1 MKKTTLFLAITLCL
15 CLIFQAAFAQAAGI
29 KLKIGVSSGNS
40 EEQTEETSETK
51 EDNQNIEES
60 TNTSKDKSEIS
71 DSKKQEDNK
80 AKTPKTESKQSNTQS
95 SGSAEQSM
103 SNEEF
108 LLSCD
113 YKLVTATNARILYE
127 DNYSFAF
134 LEQGTYLRY
143 LKNTD
148 DTLEAEVYLDNTI
161 KTAWVPTHN
170 VVLAATIIK
179 NSDGETII
187 VNEKDPERETK
198 IKSGKVLL
206 KEGDNPLIN
215 KTKIKN
221 VNTLLFDS
229 QNYNYSGLS
238 LEETKAEKNRTNNK
252 AKIAG
257 KPDKNQKITLPIGK
271 TTNAKDDDS
280 SLDDEDESSTKL
292 SIPSDTESDT
302 NSETSSNDGNMK
314 LSIGGSNKVED
325 ADNSESNGKTSLN
338 TVNGNSVKAVVSST
352 GETKLY
358 SNNLADSETIA
369 NIKSGEEIE
378 VYDLG
383 YAFSKVLYNGMEGY
397 IPTSSIKFEDG
408 NDFAVVINK
417 KGNANAYKDDS
428 LKEKV
433 SKIPIGTVVQV
444 IEESGKT
451 LKVNYNGNSVFVP
464 FDSMQFISRPT
475 SLDRI
480 GTIKSQNENA
490 KINTR
495 INDSKGA
502 AIVEKIPVGEHVT
515 IIKSDEKWFHIATP
529 SGKYAF
535 VQSQFI
541 KEN

>member
-1 MKKTTLFLAITLCL
+1 MKRISFFLAITLCL
-15 CLIFQAAFAQAAGI
+15 CLIFQAAFVQAAGI

-40 EEQTEETSETK
+40 EEKTEETSETK
-51 EDNQNIEES
+51 EDNQDIEES
-60 TNTSKDKSEIS
+60 VNTSKDKSDIS
-71 DSKKQEDNK
+71 DSKKQEDNQS
-80 AKTPKTESKQSNTQS
+80 KTPKTESKQSNIQR

-113 YKLVTATNARILYE
+113 YKLITATNARILYE

-143 LKNTD
+143 LRNTD

-179 NSDGETII
+179 DSDGETVI
-187 VNEKDPERETK
+187 VNEKDPERDTK

-215 KTKIKN
+215 KARIKN

-238 LEETKAEKNRTNNK
+238 LEENNTDKNNNK
-252 AKIAG
+252 KARIAG

-271 TTNAKDDDS
+271 TTNAKDDDG
-280 SLDDEDESSTKL
+280 SLDDEDESTTKL
-292 SIPSDTESDT
+292 SIPSDEESDT
-302 NSETSSNDGNMK
+302 NSEIDSDDGTMK
-314 LSIGGSNKVED
+314 LSIGSSNKIKDV
-325 ADNSESNGKTSLN
+325 DNSESNEKTSLN
-338 TVNGNSVKAVVSST
+338 VDNGTSMKALATATEDS
-352 GETKLY
+352 KLY
-358 SNNLADSETIA
+358 SNNVTDSETIA
-369 NIKSGEEIE
+369 NINSGEEIE

-383 YAFSKVLYNGMEGY
+383 YAFSKVIYNGMEGY
-397 IPTSSIKFEDG
+397 MPTSSIKFEDG
-408 NDFAVVINK
+408 NDFAVVIDK
-417 KGNANAYKDDS
+417 KGNANTYKDDS

-451 LKVNYNGNSVFVP
+451 LKVNYKGNSVFVP

-529 SGKYAF
+529 SGKYAY

>member
-1 MKKTTLFLAITLCL
+1 MKRISFFLAITLCL
-15 CLIFQAAFAQAAGI
+15 CLIFQAAFVQAAGI

-40 EEQTEETSETK
+40 EEKTEETSETK
-51 EDNQNIEES
+51 EDNQDIEES
-60 TNTSKDKSEIS
+60 VNTSKDKSDIS
-71 DSKKQEDNK
+71 DSKKQEDNQS
-80 AKTPKTESKQSNTQS
+80 KTPKTESKQSNIQR

-113 YKLVTATNARILYE
+113 YKLITATNARILYE

-143 LKNTD
+143 LRNTD

-179 NSDGETII
+179 DSDGETVI
-187 VNEKDPERETK
+187 VNEKDPERDTK

-215 KTKIKN
+215 KTRIKN

-238 LEETKAEKNRTNNK
+238 LEENNTDKNNNK
-252 AKIAG
+252 KARIAG

-271 TTNAKDDDS
+271 TTNAKDDDG
-280 SLDDEDESSTKL
+280 SLDDEDGSTTKL
-292 SIPSDTESDT
+292 SIPSDEESDT
-302 NSETSSNDGNMK
+302 NSEIDSDDGTMK
-314 LSIGGSNKVED
+314 LSIGSSNKIKDV
-325 ADNSESNGKTSLN
+325 DNSESNEKTSLN
-338 TVNGNSVKAVVSST
+338 VDNGTSMNALATATEDS
-352 GETKLY
+352 KLY
-358 SNNLADSETIA
+358 SNNVTDSETIA
-369 NIKSGEEIE
+369 NINSGEEIE

-383 YAFSKVLYNGMEGY
+383 YAFSKVIYNGMEGY
-397 IPTSSIKFEDG
+397 MPTSSIKFEDG
-408 NDFAVVINK
+408 NDFAVVIDK
-417 KGNANAYKDDS
+417 KGNANTYKDDS

-451 LKVNYNGNSVFVP
+451 LKVNYKGNSVFVP

-529 SGKYAF
+529 SGKYAY

>member
-1 MKKTTLFLAITLCL
+1 MKRTSLFLAISLCL
-15 CLIFQAAFAQAAGI
+15 CLIFQATLAQAAGT
-29 KLKIGVSSGNS
+29 KLKIGISSGNS
-40 EEQTEETSETK
+40 EEKTEETIDK
-51 EDNQNIEES
+51 DDNQNIEES
-60 TNTSKDKSEIS
+60 ANTSRDKSDIS
-71 DSKKQEDNK
+71 DSKKQEDSQD
-80 AKTPKTESKQSNTQS
+80 KTPKTDSKQSNAQS

-143 LKNTD
+143 LRNTD

-161 KTAWVPTHN
+161 KIAWVPTHN

-179 NSDGETII
+179 DSDGETVI
-187 VNEKDPERETK
+187 VNEKDPERDTK

-206 KEGDNPLIN
+206 KEGENPLIN
-215 KTKIKN
+215 KTRIKN

-238 LEETKAEKNRTNNK
+238 LEKNNTEKNSNNK
-252 AKIAG
+252 KARIAG
-257 KPDKNQKITLPIGK
+257 RPDKNQKITLPIGK
-271 TTNAKDDDS
+271 SNIADDEDS
-280 SLDDEDESSTKL
+280 SLDNEDESSTKL
-292 SIPSDTESDT
+292 SIPSDEESDI
-302 NSETSSNDGNMK
+302 NSEISSDDGTMK
-314 LSIGGSNKVED
+314 LSIGGSNKTED
-325 ADNSESNGKTSLN
+325 VDNSESNENTSSD
-338 TVNGNSVKAVVSST
+338 TDNSNSMKALAT
-352 GETKLY
+352 ATEETKLY
-358 SNNLADSETIA
+358 SNNHVDSETLA
-369 NIKSGEEIE
+369 NINSGEEIE

-451 LKVNYNGNSVFVP
+451 LKVNYNGDSVFVP

>member
-1 MKKTTLFLAITLCL
+1 
-15 CLIFQAAFAQAAGI
+15 
-29 KLKIGVSSGNS
+29 
-40 EEQTEETSETK
+40 
-51 EDNQNIEES
+51 
-60 TNTSKDKSEIS
+60 
-71 DSKKQEDNK
+71 
-80 AKTPKTESKQSNTQS
+80 
-95 SGSAEQSM
+95 M

-113 YKLVTATNARILYE
+113 YKLITATNARILYE

-143 LKNTD
+143 LRNTD

-179 NSDGETII
+179 NSDGETVI

-215 KTKIKN
+215 KTRIKN

-238 LEETKAEKNRTNNK
+238 LEETKSEENSNNK
-252 AKIAG
+252 KARIAG
-257 KPDKNQKITLPIGK
+257 RPDKNQKITLPIGK
-271 TTNAKDDDS
+271 SSIANDDDS
-280 SLDDEDESSTKL
+280 SLEDEDESGTKL

-302 NSETSSNDGNMK
+302 DSELSSDDGTMK
-314 LSIGGSNKVED
+314 LSIGGSNKIEE
-325 ADNSESNGKTSLN
+325 ADDSESNKNTSLN
-338 TVNGNSVKAVVSST
+338 TANVNSVKAIVNAT
-352 GETKLY
+352 AEIKLY
-358 SNNLADSETIA
+358 SKNLADSETIA
-369 NIKSGEEIE
+369 NINSGEEIE
-378 VYDLG
+378 VYELG

-408 NDFAVVINK
+408 NDFAVVIDK
-417 KGNANAYKDDS
+417 KGNANTYKDDS

-451 LKVNYNGNSVFVP
+451 LKVNYKGNSVFVP

-529 SGKYAF
+529 SGKYAY

>member
-1 MKKTTLFLAITLCL
+1 MKRISFFLAITLCL
-15 CLIFQAAFAQAAGI
+15 CLIFQAAFVQAAGI

-40 EEQTEETSETK
+40 EEKTEETSETK
-51 EDNQNIEES
+51 EDNQDIEES
-60 TNTSKDKSEIS
+60 VNTSKDKSDIS
-71 DSKKQEDNK
+71 DSKKQEDNQS
-80 AKTPKTESKQSNTQS
+80 KTPKTESKQSNIQR

-113 YKLVTATNARILYE
+113 YKLITATNARILYE

-143 LKNTD
+143 LRNTD

-179 NSDGETII
+179 DSDGETVI
-187 VNEKDPERETK
+187 VNEKDPERDTK

-215 KTKIKN
+215 KARIKN

-238 LEETKAEKNRTNNK
+238 LEENNTDKNNNK
-252 AKIAG
+252 KARIAG

-271 TTNAKDDDS
+271 TTNAKDDDG
-280 SLDDEDESSTKL
+280 SLDDEDESTTKL
-292 SIPSDTESDT
+292 SIPSDEESDT
-302 NSETSSNDGNMK
+302 NSEIDSDDGTMK
-314 LSIGGSNKVED
+314 LSIGSSNKIKDV
-325 ADNSESNGKTSLN
+325 DNSESNEKTSLN
-338 TVNGNSVKAVVSST
+338 VDNGTSMKALATATEDS
-352 GETKLY
+352 KLY
-358 SNNLADSETIA
+358 SNNVTDSETIA
-369 NIKSGEEIE
+369 NINSGEEIE

-383 YAFSKVLYNGMEGY
+383 YAFSKVIYNGMEGY
-397 IPTSSIKFEDG
+397 MPTSSIKFEDG
-408 NDFAVVINK
+408 NDFAVVIDK
-417 KGNANAYKDDS
+417 KGNVNTYKDDS

-451 LKVNYNGNSVFVP
+451 LKVNYKGNSVFVP

-529 SGKYAF
+529 SGKYAY

>member
-1 MKKTTLFLAITLCL
+1 MKRISFFLAITLCL
-15 CLIFQAAFAQAAGI
+15 CLIFQAAFVQAAGI

-40 EEQTEETSETK
+40 EEKTEETSETK
-51 EDNQNIEES
+51 EDNQDIEES
-60 TNTSKDKSEIS
+60 VNTSKDKSDIS
-71 DSKKQEDNK
+71 DSKKQEDNQS
-80 AKTPKTESKQSNTQS
+80 KTPKTESKQSNIQR

-113 YKLVTATNARILYE
+113 YKLITATNARILYE

-143 LKNTD
+143 LRNTD

-179 NSDGETII
+179 DSDGETVI
-187 VNEKDPERETK
+187 VNEKDPERDTK

-215 KTKIKN
+215 KTRIKN

-238 LEETKAEKNRTNNK
+238 LEENNTDKNNNK
-252 AKIAG
+252 KARIAG

-271 TTNAKDDDS
+271 TTNAKDDDG
-280 SLDDEDESSTKL
+280 SLDDEDESTTKL
-292 SIPSDTESDT
+292 SIPSDEESDT
-302 NSETSSNDGNMK
+302 NSEIDSDDGTMK
-314 LSIGGSNKVED
+314 LSIGSSNKIKDV
-325 ADNSESNGKTSLN
+325 DNSESNEKTSLN
-338 TVNGNSVKAVVSST
+338 VDNGTSMKALATATEDS
-352 GETKLY
+352 KLY
-358 SNNLADSETIA
+358 SNNVTDSETIA
-369 NIKSGEEIE
+369 NINSGEEIE

-383 YAFSKVLYNGMEGY
+383 YAFSKVIYNGMEGY
-397 IPTSSIKFEDG
+397 MPTSSIKFEDG
-408 NDFAVVINK
+408 NDFAVVIDK
-417 KGNANAYKDDS
+417 KGNANTYKDDS

-451 LKVNYNGNSVFVP
+451 LKVNYKGNSVFVP

-529 SGKYAF
+529 SGKYAY

>member
-1 MKKTTLFLAITLCL
+1 MKRISFFLAITLCL
-15 CLIFQAAFAQAAGI
+15 CLIFQAAFVQAAGI

-40 EEQTEETSETK
+40 EEKTEETSETK
-51 EDNQNIEES
+51 EDNQDIEES
-60 TNTSKDKSEIS
+60 VNTSKDKSDIS
-71 DSKKQEDNK
+71 DSKKQEDNQS
-80 AKTPKTESKQSNTQS
+80 KTPKTESKQSNIQR

-113 YKLVTATNARILYE
+113 YKLITATNARILYE

-143 LKNTD
+143 LRNTD

-179 NSDGETII
+179 DSDGETVI
-187 VNEKDPERETK
+187 VNEKDPERDTK

-215 KTKIKN
+215 KARIKN

-238 LEETKAEKNRTNNK
+238 LEENNTDKNNNK
-252 AKIAG
+252 KARIAG

-271 TTNAKDDDS
+271 TTNAKDDDG
-280 SLDDEDESSTKL
+280 SLDDEDESTTKL
-292 SIPSDTESDT
+292 SIPSDEESDT
-302 NSETSSNDGNMK
+302 NSEIDSDDGTMK
-314 LSIGGSNKVED
+314 LSIGSSNKIKDV
-325 ADNSESNGKTSLN
+325 DNSESNEKTSLN
-338 TVNGNSVKAVVSST
+338 VDNGTSMNALATATEDS
-352 GETKLY
+352 KLY
-358 SNNLADSETIA
+358 SNNVTDSETVA
-369 NIKSGEEIE
+369 NINSGEEIE

-383 YAFSKVLYNGMEGY
+383 YAFSKVIYNGMEGY
-397 IPTSSIKFEDG
+397 MPTSSIKFEDG
-408 NDFAVVINK
+408 NDFAVVIDK
-417 KGNANAYKDDS
+417 KGNANTYKDDS

-451 LKVNYNGNSVFVP
+451 LKVNYKGNSVFVP

-529 SGKYAF
+529 SGKYAY

>member
-1 MKKTTLFLAITLCL
+1 MKRISFFLAITLCL
-15 CLIFQAAFAQAAGI
+15 CLIFQAAFVQAAGI

-40 EEQTEETSETK
+40 EEKTEETSETK
-51 EDNQNIEES
+51 EDNQDIEES
-60 TNTSKDKSEIS
+60 VNTSKDKSDIS
-71 DSKKQEDNK
+71 DSKKQEDNQS
-80 AKTPKTESKQSNTQS
+80 KTPKTESKQSNIQR

-113 YKLVTATNARILYE
+113 YKLITATNARILYE

-143 LKNTD
+143 LRNTD

-179 NSDGETII
+179 DSDGETVI
-187 VNEKDPERETK
+187 VNEKDPERDTK

-215 KTKIKN
+215 KARIKN

-238 LEETKAEKNRTNNK
+238 LEENNTDKNNNK
-252 AKIAG
+252 KARIAG

-369 NIKSGEEIE
+369 NINSGEEIE

-383 YAFSKVLYNGMEGY
+383 YAFSKVIYNGMEGY
-397 IPTSSIKFEDG
+397 MPTSSIKFEDG
-408 NDFAVVINK
+408 NDFAVVIDK
-417 KGNANAYKDDS
+417 KGNANTYKDDS

-451 LKVNYNGNSVFVP
+451 LKVNYKGNSVFVP

-529 SGKYAF
+529 SGKYAY

>member
-1 MKKTTLFLAITLCL
+1 MKRISFFLAITLCL
-15 CLIFQAAFAQAAGI
+15 CLIFQAAFVQAAGI

-40 EEQTEETSETK
+40 EEKTEETSETK
-51 EDNQNIEES
+51 EDNQDIEES
-60 TNTSKDKSEIS
+60 VNTSKDKSDIS
-71 DSKKQEDNK
+71 DSKKQEDNQS
-80 AKTPKTESKQSNTQS
+80 KTPKTESKQSNIQR
-95 SGSAEQSM
+95 SGSAEQAM

-113 YKLVTATNARILYE
+113 YKLITATNARILYE

-143 LKNTD
+143 LRNTD

-179 NSDGETII
+179 DSDGETVI
-187 VNEKDPERETK
+187 VNEKDPERDTK

-215 KTKIKN
+215 KTRIKN

-238 LEETKAEKNRTNNK
+238 LEENNTDKNNNK
-252 AKIAG
+252 KARIAG

-271 TTNAKDDDS
+271 TTNTKDDDS
-280 SLDDEDESSTKL
+280 SLDDEEGSTTKL
-292 SIPSDTESDT
+292 SIPSDEESDT
-302 NSETSSNDGNMK
+302 NSEIDSDDGTMK
-314 LSIGGSNKVED
+314 LSIGSSNKIKDV
-325 ADNSESNGKTSLN
+325 DNSESNEKTSLN
-338 TVNGNSVKAVVSST
+338 VDNGTSMKALATATEDS
-352 GETKLY
+352 KLY
-358 SNNLADSETIA
+358 SNNVTDSETIA
-369 NIKSGEEIE
+369 NINSGEEIE

-383 YAFSKVLYNGMEGY
+383 YAFSKVIYNGMEGY
-397 IPTSSIKFEDG
+397 MPTSSIKFEDG
-408 NDFAVVINK
+408 NDFAVVIDK
-417 KGNANAYKDDS
+417 KGNANTYKDDS

-451 LKVNYNGNSVFVP
+451 LKVNYKGNSVFVP

-529 SGKYAF
+529 SGKYAY

>member
-1 MKKTTLFLAITLCL
+1 MKRISFFLAITLCL
-15 CLIFQAAFAQAAGI
+15 CLIFQAAFVQAAGI

-40 EEQTEETSETK
+40 EEKTEETSETK
-51 EDNQNIEES
+51 EDNQDIEES
-60 TNTSKDKSEIS
+60 VNTSKDKSDIS
-71 DSKKQEDNK
+71 DSKKQEDNQS
-80 AKTPKTESKQSNTQS
+80 KTPKTESKQSNIQR
-95 SGSAEQSM
+95 SGSAEQAM

-113 YKLVTATNARILYE
+113 YKLITATNARILYE

-143 LKNTD
+143 LRNTD

-179 NSDGETII
+179 DSDGETVI
-187 VNEKDPERETK
+187 VNEKDPERDTK

-215 KTKIKN
+215 KTRIKN

-238 LEETKAEKNRTNNK
+238 LEENNTDKNNNK
-252 AKIAG
+252 KARIAG

-292 SIPSDTESDT
+292 SISRDTELDT
-302 NSETSSNDGNMK
+302 NSEISSDNGNMK

-358 SNNLADSETIA
+358 SNSLADSETIA
-369 NIKSGEEIE
+369 NINSGEEIE

-408 NDFAVVINK
+408 NDFAVVIDK

-495 INDSKGA
+495 INDSKGS

>member
-1 MKKTTLFLAITLCL
+1 MKKTSLFLAISLCL
-15 CLIFQAAFAQAAGI
+15 CLIFQATFVQAAGT
-29 KLKIGVSSGNS
+29 KLKIGISSGNS
-40 EEQTEETSETK
+40 EEKTID
-51 EDNQNIEES
+51 EDNNQNIEES
-60 TNTSKDKSEIS
+60 ENTSKNKSDIS
-71 DSKKQEDNK
+71 DSKKQEDSQDK
-80 AKTPKTESKQSNTQS
+80 ISKTESKQSNVQS

-134 LEQGTYLRY
+134 LEKGTYLRY
-143 LKNTD
+143 LRNTD

-179 NSDGETII
+179 DSDGETVI
-187 VNEKDPERETK
+187 VNEKDPERDTK

-215 KTKIKN
+215 KTRIKN

-238 LEETKAEKNRTNNK
+238 LEESNNDKNGKNK
-252 AKIAG
+252 NARIAG
-257 KPDKNQKITLPIGK
+257 RPNKNQKITLPIGK
-271 TTNAKDDDS
+271 SNMADDEDS
-280 SLDDEDESSTKL
+280 SLDNEDESSTKL

-302 NSETSSNDGNMK
+302 NSEIISDDGTMKLPIGSSNK
-314 LSIGGSNKVED
+314 TED
-325 ADNSESNGKTSLN
+325 VDNSESNEKTSLN
-338 TVNGNSVKAVVSST
+338 TDNDNSIKALATTTEES
-352 GETKLY
+352 KLY

-369 NIKSGEEIE
+369 NINSGEEIE
-378 VYDLG
+378 VYELG

-397 IPTSSIKFEDG
+397 IPTSSLKFEDG
-408 NDFAVVINK
+408 NDFAVVIDK

-464 FDSMQFISRPT
+464 FESMQFISRPT

-502 AIVEKIPVGEHVT
+502 AIVEKIPAGEHVT

>member
-1 MKKTTLFLAITLCL
+1 MKRISFFLAITLCL
-15 CLIFQAAFAQAAGI
+15 CLIFQAAFVQAAGI

-40 EEQTEETSETK
+40 EEKTEETSETK
-51 EDNQNIEES
+51 EDNQDIEES
-60 TNTSKDKSEIS
+60 VNTSKDKSDIS
-71 DSKKQEDNK
+71 DSKKQEDNQS
-80 AKTPKTESKQSNTQS
+80 KTPKTESKQSNIQR

-113 YKLVTATNARILYE
+113 YKLITATNARILYE

-143 LKNTD
+143 LRNTD

-179 NSDGETII
+179 DSDGETVI
-187 VNEKDPERETK
+187 VNEKDPERDTK

-215 KTKIKN
+215 KARIKN

-238 LEETKAEKNRTNNK
+238 LEENNTDKNNNK
-252 AKIAG
+252 KARIAG

-271 TTNAKDDDS
+271 TTNAKDDDG
-280 SLDDEDESSTKL
+280 SLDDEDESTTKL
-292 SIPSDTESDT
+292 SIPSDEESDT
-302 NSETSSNDGNMK
+302 NSEIDSDDGTMK
-314 LSIGGSNKVED
+314 LSIGSSNKIKDV
-325 ADNSESNGKTSLN
+325 DNSESNEKTSLN
-338 TVNGNSVKAVVSST
+338 VDNGTSMNALATATEDS
-352 GETKLY
+352 KLY
-358 SNNLADSETIA
+358 SNNVTDSETIA
-369 NIKSGEEIE
+369 NINSGEEIE

-383 YAFSKVLYNGMEGY
+383 YAFSKVIYNGIEGY
-397 IPTSSIKFEDG
+397 MPTSSIKFEDG
-408 NDFAVVINK
+408 NDFAVVIDK
-417 KGNANAYKDDS
+417 KGNANTYKDDS

-451 LKVNYNGNSVFVP
+451 LKVNYKGNSVFVP

-529 SGKYAF
+529 SGKYAY

>member
-15 CLIFQAAFAQAAGI
+15 CVIFQAAFAQAAGI

-51 EDNQNIEES
+51 EDNQNIEEP

-179 NSDGETII
+179 NSDGETVI

-215 KTKIKN
+215 KTRIKN

-229 QNYNYSGLS
+229 QNYNYSDLS
-238 LEETKAEKNRTNNK
+238 LEETKAEKNSTNNK
-252 AKIAG
+252 ARIAG

-338 TVNGNSVKAVVSST
+338 TANENSIIASVDASD
-352 GETKLY
+352 ETKLF
-358 SNNLADSETIA
+358 SKNIADSETIA
-369 NIKSGEEIE
+369 SINSGEEIE
-378 VYDLG
+378 VYDIG

-408 NDFAVVINK
+408 NDYAVVINK

-428 LKEKV
+428 MKEKV
-433 SKIPIGTVVQV
+433 SKIPIGTVVRV

-451 LKVNYNGNSVFVP
+451 LKVYYNGKSLYVP

-495 INDSKGA
+495 IKDSKGA
-502 AIVEKIPVGEHVT
+502 AIVEKIPAGEHVT